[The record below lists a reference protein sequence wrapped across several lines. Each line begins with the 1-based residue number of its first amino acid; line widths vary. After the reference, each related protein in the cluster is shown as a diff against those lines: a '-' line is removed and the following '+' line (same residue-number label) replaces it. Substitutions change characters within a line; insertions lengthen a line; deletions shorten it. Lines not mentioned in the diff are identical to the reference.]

1 MLSSVIL
8 ELDQTFCYVH
18 LNLGH
23 LHVWSLVSASCCVSK
38 YLLLLLLHSAIPIRR
53 LFMQARKTS
62 RKLHMVCKSF
72 LLLLSFEQVL
82 KSRRSTRQHMTS
94 VTAISQDIK
103 FTCM

>member
-1 MLSSVIL
+1 
-8 ELDQTFCYVH
+8 
-18 LNLGH
+18 
-23 LHVWSLVSASCCVSK
+23 
-38 YLLLLLLHSAIPIRR
+38 
-53 LFMQARKTS
+53 MQARKTS

-82 KSRRSTRQHMTS
+82 KSRRSRRQHMTS